1 MIQIKEPFFILDKDG
16 NHVAAVVDIDS
27 YNTLLDALEEL
38 HDIAASAAALA
49 DDPDG
54 LPFDEAV
61 IEIERMAAERERI
74 AA

>member
-16 NHVAAVVDIDS
+16 NQVAAVVDIDS
-27 YNTLLDALEEL
+27 YNTLLDALEDL
-38 HDIAASAAALA
+38 NDITAAGTAERGDA
-49 DDPDG
+49 

-61 IEIERMAAERERI
+61 IEIERMAAERERN